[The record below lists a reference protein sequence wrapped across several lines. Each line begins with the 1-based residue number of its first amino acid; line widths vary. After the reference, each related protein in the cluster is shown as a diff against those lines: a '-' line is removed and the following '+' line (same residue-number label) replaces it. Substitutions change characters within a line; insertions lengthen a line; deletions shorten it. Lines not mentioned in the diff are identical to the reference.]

1 MKPISF
7 NEEAQRKILEDFQK
21 FLATARLGKDKLN
34 YSYTLEAM
42 VDKTIKKP
50 ELYFTADAYLKMITL
65 VDSTTDEIGWHGVVE
80 RDGHRFKVT
89 DILVYPQVVT
99 GSNIRT
105 DQDAYNTWLMSQP
118 DEIFNNIRYQGHS
131 HVNFGVTPSDF
142 GPGSDVHLYENILQT
157 LRKTDYYIFMIINK
171 RREVFVM
178 IYDMAQNVV
187 FEKDD
192 ITIYVMLSNGQS
204 LGNWHHTETEKHVS
218 KQTYWYQNKAVNFVD
233 SKKNELIKS
242 EAVKGT
248 KNQIGFQAAQT
259 KNNGKKSSKENKAIN
274 DVEADLVRRFH
285 EEFFEEYG
293 YYPGT
298 MYAADTLSVRKH
310 SHSYDADIN
319 DDQDYRRY

>member
-7 NEEAQRKILEDFQK
+7 SEEVQRKVLADFQK
-21 FLATARLGKDKLN
+21 FLATVRLGKNKIN
-34 YSYTLEAM
+34 YSYTLEDT

-80 RDGHRFKVT
+80 RDGHRFTVT

-105 DQDAYNTWLMSQP
+105 DQEAYNTWLMAQP

-131 HVNFGVTPSDF
+131 HVNFTVTPSDF
-142 GPGSDVHLYENILQT
+142 GPGSDVHLYESILQT
-157 LRKTDYYIFMIINK
+157 LRKTDYYIFMIVNK

-204 LGNWHHTETEKHVS
+204 LGNWHRTETEKHVV
-218 KQTYWYQNKAVNFVD
+218 KQTYQYPTRTVNFVD
-233 SKKNELIKS
+233 SKKNKLVKS
-242 EAVKGT
+242 EAGKGT
-248 KNQIGFQAAQT
+248 RNQIGFQTTQN
-259 KNNGKKSSKENKAIN
+259 KNNQKKSSKENKTTN
-274 DVEADLVRRFH
+274 DVEADLVRRYY
-285 EEFFEEYG
+285 EEFFEAYG
-293 YYPGT
+293 YYPDT
-298 MYAADTLSVRKH
+298 MHAATTLSVHRH
-310 SHSYDADIN
+310 SRSYGADTN